1 LADNNNTGL
10 LARLFR
16 SSPENPST
24 SLSNPAA
31 WLTGLFGTSKTGVQV
46 SEDNALTFSAVYAAV
61 RIISETIASIPLN
74 VYVYDGETRV
84 IAREHPIQK
93 LLAHTPNTV
102 SSSFTFRESMAAN
115 LVLHGNAYA
124 KIEFNAAG
132 RPISLTPL
140 NPMLVEVKIVD
151 GEKVYVFNE
160 KTTYLDYEIIHVVG
174 LSFNGLTGK
183 SPLTVAREAVAIGLA
198 AQEYGARFYSNGA
211 NTGGIITA
219 PGRLSID
226 AINRLKQSWNR
237 ANGGLSNSHGTAIL
251 EEGMKYE
258 KIGLDPEA
266 AQFLQSRKF
275 QVNEIARIF
284 RIPPSYLADL
294 ENSSTRANVEQQ
306 AITFVRDCVTPYV
319 RRFEVEFN
327 RKLFR
332 EDEPNYYAYF
342 TMEGLMRGDLQ
353 GRYQAYATARQWGWL
368 SVNDIRDLENL
379 NPVEGGDVYLQPLNM
394 AQAGEDNTNV
404 DAD

>member
-1 LADNNNTGL
+1 MAENNNSGL
-10 LARLFR
+10 FARIFR

-74 VYVYDGETRV
+74 VYQADGETRV
-84 IAREHPIQK
+84 KAVGHPVQD
-93 LLAHTPNTV
+93 LLAKAPNSV
-102 SSSFTFRESMAAN
+102 SSTFTFREAMASN

-124 KIEFNAAG
+124 KIEMNAAG
-132 RPISLTPL
+132 RPTALIPL
-140 NPMLVEVKIVD
+140 NPMKVEVKVVD
-151 GEKVYVFNE
+151 GEKVYVFD
-160 KTTYLDYEIIHVVG
+160 KKHTYLDYEMLHFVG

-183 SPLTVAREAVAIGLA
+183 SPLSMAREAVAIGLA

-211 NTGGIITA
+211 NAGGVITA
-219 PGRLSID
+219 PGRL
-226 AINRLKQSWNR
+226 NTEVVKRLRESWNR
-237 ANGGLSNSHGTAIL
+237 AQSGNSNSHSTAIL

-294 ENSSTRANVEQQ
+294 ENSSTRANTEQQ
-306 AITFVRDCVTPYV
+306 AIQFVRDCITPYV
-319 RRFEVEFN
+319 RRMEVELN

-332 EDEPNYYAYF
+332 EDEPNLYAYF
-342 TMEGLMRGDLQ
+342 TMEGLMRGDQ
-353 GRYQAYATARQWGWL
+353 KARYEAYAVARNWGWL

-379 NPVEGGDVYLQPLNM
+379 NPVEGGDIYLQPLNM
-394 AQAGEDNTNV
+394 VQSGQDDTNV

>member
-1 LADNNNTGL
+1 MAENNNSGL
-10 LARLFR
+10 FARLFR

-74 VYVYDGETRV
+74 VYQADGETRV
-84 IAREHPIQK
+84 KALGHPVQD
-93 LLAHTPNTV
+93 LLAKAPNSV
-102 SSSFTFRESMAAN
+102 SSTFTFREAMASN

-124 KIEFNAAG
+124 KIEMNAAG
-132 RPISLTPL
+132 RPTALIPL
-140 NPMLVEVKIVD
+140 NPMKVEVKVVD
-151 GEKVYVFNE
+151 GEKVYVFD
-160 KTTYLDYEIIHVVG
+160 KKHTYLDYEMLHFVG

-183 SPLTVAREAVAIGLA
+183 SPLSMAREAVAIGLA

-211 NTGGIITA
+211 NAGGVITA
-219 PGRLSID
+219 PGRL
-226 AINRLKQSWNR
+226 NTEVVKRLRESWNR
-237 ANGGLSNSHGTAIL
+237 AQSGNSNSHSTAIL

-306 AITFVRDCVTPYV
+306 AIQFVRDCITPYV
-319 RRFEVEFN
+319 RRMEVELN

-332 EDEPNYYAYF
+332 EDEPNLYAYF
-342 TMEGLMRGDLQ
+342 LMEGLMRGDQ
-353 GRYQAYATARQWGWL
+353 KARYEAYAVARNWGWL

-379 NPVEGGDVYLQPLNM
+379 NPVEGGDIYLQPLNM
-394 AQAGEDNTNV
+394 QRAGQDDTNV

>member
-1 LADNNNTGL
+1 LAENNNSGL
-10 LARLFR
+10 FARIFR

-74 VYVYDGETRV
+74 VYQADGETRV
-84 IAREHPIQK
+84 KAVGHPVQD
-93 LLAHTPNTV
+93 LLAKAPNSV
-102 SSSFTFRESMAAN
+102 SSTFTFREAMASN

-124 KIEFNAAG
+124 KIEMNAAG
-132 RPISLTPL
+132 RPTALIPL
-140 NPMLVEVKIVD
+140 NPMKVEVKVVD
-151 GEKVYVFNE
+151 GEKVYVFD
-160 KTTYLDYEIIHVVG
+160 KKHTYLDYEILHFVG

-183 SPLTVAREAVAIGLA
+183 SPLSMAREAVAIGLA

-211 NTGGIITA
+211 NAGGVITA
-219 PGRLSID
+219 PGRL
-226 AINRLKQSWNR
+226 NTEVVKRLRESWNR
-237 ANGGLSNSHGTAIL
+237 AQSGNSNSHSTAIL

-306 AITFVRDCVTPYV
+306 AIQFVRDCITPYV
-319 RRFEVEFN
+319 RRMEVELN

-332 EDEPNYYAYF
+332 EDEPNLYAYF
-342 TMEGLMRGDLQ
+342 TMEGLMRGDQ
-353 GRYQAYATARQWGWL
+353 KARYEAYATARQWGWL

-379 NPVEGGDVYLQPLNM
+379 NPVEGGDIYLQPLNM
-394 AQAGEDNTNV
+394 VQSGQDDTNV

>member
-1 LADNNNTGL
+1 MAENNNSGL
-10 LARLFR
+10 FARLFR

-74 VYVYDGETRV
+74 VYQADGETRV
-84 IAREHPIQK
+84 KAVGHPVQD
-93 LLAHTPNTV
+93 LLAKAPNSV
-102 SSSFTFRESMAAN
+102 SSTFTFREAMASN

-124 KIEFNAAG
+124 KIEMNAAG
-132 RPISLTPL
+132 RPTALIPL
-140 NPMLVEVKIVD
+140 NPMKVEVKVVD
-151 GEKVYVFNE
+151 GEKVYVFDE
-160 KTTYLDYEIIHVVG
+160 KHTYLDYEILHFVG

-183 SPLTVAREAVAIGLA
+183 SPLSMAREAVAIGLA

-211 NTGGIITA
+211 NAGGVITA
-219 PGRLSID
+219 PGRL
-226 AINRLKQSWNR
+226 NTEVVKRLRESWNR
-237 ANGGLSNSHGTAIL
+237 AQSGLGASHSTAIL

-294 ENSSTRANVEQQ
+294 ENSSTRANTEQQ
-306 AITFVRDCVTPYV
+306 AIQFVRDCITPYV
-319 RRFEVEFN
+319 RRMEVELN

-332 EDEPNYYAYF
+332 EDEPNLYAYF
-342 TMEGLMRGDLQ
+342 TMEGLMRGDQ
-353 GRYQAYATARQWGWL
+353 KARYEAYAVARNWGWL

-379 NPVEGGDVYLQPLNM
+379 NPVEGGDIYLQPLNM
-394 AQAGEDNTNV
+394 QRAGEDDTNV

>member
-1 LADNNNTGL
+1 MAENNNSGL
-10 LARLFR
+10 FARIFR

-74 VYVYDGETRV
+74 VYQADGETRV
-84 IAREHPIQK
+84 KAVGHPVQD
-93 LLAHTPNTV
+93 LLAKAPNSV
-102 SSSFTFRESMAAN
+102 SSTFTFREAMASN

-124 KIEFNAAG
+124 KIEMNAAG
-132 RPISLTPL
+132 RPTALIPL
-140 NPMLVEVKIVD
+140 NPMKVEVKVVD
-151 GEKVYVFNE
+151 GEKVYVFD
-160 KTTYLDYEIIHVVG
+160 KKHTYLDYEILHFVG

-183 SPLTVAREAVAIGLA
+183 SPLSMAREAVAIGLA

-211 NTGGIITA
+211 NAGGVITA
-219 PGRLSID
+219 PGRL
-226 AINRLKQSWNR
+226 NTEVVKRLRESWNR
-237 ANGGLSNSHGTAIL
+237 AQSGNSNSHSTAIL

-306 AITFVRDCVTPYV
+306 AIQFVRDCITPYV
-319 RRFEVEFN
+319 RRMEVELN

-332 EDEPNYYAYF
+332 EDEPNLYAYF

-353 GRYQAYATARQWGWL
+353 GRYDAYATARQWGWL

-379 NPVEGGDVYLQPLNM
+379 NPVEGGDIYLQPLNM
-394 AQAGEDNTNV
+394 VQSGQDDTNV

>member
-1 LADNNNTGL
+1 MAENTKSGFL
-10 LARLFR
+10 GRLFR

-74 VYVYDGETRV
+74 VYQYDGETRV
-84 IAREHPIQK
+84 KAEGHPVQN
-93 LLAHTPNTV
+93 LLAKAPNAV
-102 SSSFTFRESMAAN
+102 SSTFTFREAMAAN

-124 KIEFNAAG
+124 RIEFNNAG
-132 RPISLTPL
+132 RPVSLTPL

-151 GEKVYVFNE
+151 GEKVYKFNQKE
-160 KTTYLDYEIIHVVG
+160 TFLDYEILHFVG

-211 NTGGIITA
+211 NTGGVITA
-219 PGRLSID
+219 PGRLSIE
-226 AINRLKQSWNR
+226 AIKRLKESWNR

-251 EEGMKYE
+251 EEGMKYD

-284 RIPPSYLADL
+284 RLPPSYLADL

-306 AITFVRDCVTPYV
+306 AIQFVRDCITPYV
-319 RRFEVEFN
+319 RRMEVELN

-332 EDEPNYYAYF
+332 EDEANLYAYF
-342 TMEGLMRGDLQ
+342 TVEGLMRGDLK
-353 GRYQAYATARQWGWL
+353 GRYDAYATARQWGWL

-379 NPVEGGDVYLQPLNM
+379 NPVDGGDVYLQPLNM
-394 AQAGEDNTNV
+394 VQSGEDDTNV

>member
-1 LADNNNTGL
+1 MAENKNPGL
-10 LARLFR
+10 LGRLFR

-74 VYVYDGETRV
+74 VYQYDGETRV
-84 IAREHPIQK
+84 KADGHPIQH
-93 LLAHTPNTV
+93 LLAKAPNAV
-102 SSSFTFRESMAAN
+102 SSSFTFREAMAAN

-124 KIEFNAAG
+124 KIELNAAG
-132 RPISLTPL
+132 RPTSLIPL
-140 NPMLVEVKIVD
+140 NPMLVEVKVLD
-151 GEKVYVFNE
+151 GEKVYVFNDKE
-160 KTTYLDYEIIHVVG
+160 TYLDYEVLHFVG

-183 SPLTVAREAVAIGLA
+183 SPIQVAREAVAIGLA

-219 PGRLSID
+219 PGRLSIE
-226 AINRLKQSWNR
+226 AIKRLKESWNR
-237 ANGGLSNSHGTAIL
+237 ANAGLNASHGTAIL

-306 AITFVRDCVTPYV
+306 AIQFVRDCVTPYV
-319 RRFEVEFN
+319 RRMEVEIN

-332 EDEPNYYAYF
+332 EDEANYYAYF
-342 TMEGLMRGDLQ
+342 TVEGLMRGDLK
-353 GRYQAYATARQWGWL
+353 GRYDAYATARQWGWL

-379 NPVEGGDVYLQPLNM
+379 NPVEGGDIYLQPLNM
-394 AQAGEDNTNV
+394 VQSGEDNTNV

>member
-1 LADNNNTGL
+1 MADNNTPGL
-10 LARLFR
+10 FTRLFR

-31 WLTGLFGTSKTGVQV
+31 WLTGLFGSSKTGVQV

-74 VYVYDGETRV
+74 VYVYDGETRT

-93 LLAHTPNTV
+93 LLTETPNGV
-102 SSSFTFRESMAAN
+102 SSSFTFREALAAN

-124 KIEFNAAG
+124 KIELNAAG
-132 RPISLTPL
+132 RPISLIPL
-140 NPMLVEVKIVD
+140 NPAKVEVKVMD
-151 GEKVYVFNE
+151 GEKVYIFDD
-160 KTTYLDYEIIHVVG
+160 KHTYLDYEILHIVG

-219 PGRLSID
+219 PGRLSLE
-226 AINRLKQSWNR
+226 AINRLKASWNR

-294 ENSSTRANVEQQ
+294 DNSSTRANVEQQ
-306 AITFVRDCVTPYV
+306 AIQFVRDCVTPYV

-332 EDEPNYYAYF
+332 ADESNYYAYF
-342 TMEGLMRGDLQ
+342 SMDGLMRGDLK
-353 GRYQAYATARQWGWL
+353 GRYEAYAVARNWGWL

-379 NPVEGGDVYLQPLNM
+379 NPIEGGDVYLQPLNM
-394 AQAGEDNTNV
+394 NQAGVDNTNV

>member
-1 LADNNNTGL
+1 LAENNNSGL
-10 LARLFR
+10 FARLFR

-74 VYVYDGETRV
+74 VYQADGETRV
-84 IAREHPIQK
+84 KAVGHPVQD
-93 LLAHTPNTV
+93 LLAKAPNSV
-102 SSSFTFRESMAAN
+102 SSTFTFREAMASN

-124 KIEFNAAG
+124 KIEMNAAG
-132 RPISLTPL
+132 RPTALIPL
-140 NPMLVEVKIVD
+140 NPMKVEVKVVD
-151 GEKVYVFNE
+151 GEKVYVFD
-160 KTTYLDYEIIHVVG
+160 KKHTYLDYEMLHFVG

-183 SPLTVAREAVAIGLA
+183 SPLSMAREAVAIGLA

-211 NTGGIITA
+211 NAGGVITA
-219 PGRLSID
+219 PGRL
-226 AINRLKQSWNR
+226 NTEVVKRLRESWNR
-237 ANGGLSNSHGTAIL
+237 AQSGNSNSHSTAIL

-306 AITFVRDCVTPYV
+306 AIQFVRDCITPYV
-319 RRFEVEFN
+319 RRMEVELN

-332 EDEPNYYAYF
+332 EDEPNLYAYF

-353 GRYQAYATARQWGWL
+353 GRYDAYATARQWGWL

-379 NPVEGGDVYLQPLNM
+379 NPVEGGDIYLQPLNM
-394 AQAGEDNTNV
+394 VQSGQDDTNV

>member
-1 LADNNNTGL
+1 MADNNNTGL

-237 ANGGLSNSHGTAIL
+237 ANAGLGASHGTAIL

>member
-1 LADNNNTGL
+1 LAENNNSGL
-10 LARLFR
+10 FARLFR

-74 VYVYDGETRV
+74 VYQADGETRV
-84 IAREHPIQK
+84 KAVGHPVQD
-93 LLAHTPNTV
+93 LLAKAPNSV
-102 SSSFTFRESMAAN
+102 SSTFTFREAMASN

-124 KIEFNAAG
+124 KIEMNAAG
-132 RPISLTPL
+132 RPTALIPL
-140 NPMLVEVKIVD
+140 NPMKVEVKVVD
-151 GEKVYVFNE
+151 GEKVYVFD
-160 KTTYLDYEIIHVVG
+160 KKHTYLDYEMLHFVG

-183 SPLTVAREAVAIGLA
+183 SPLSMAREAVAIGLA

-211 NTGGIITA
+211 NAGGVITA
-219 PGRLSID
+219 PGRL
-226 AINRLKQSWNR
+226 NTEVVKRLRESWNR
-237 ANGGLSNSHGTAIL
+237 AQSGLGSSHSTAIL

-294 ENSSTRANVEQQ
+294 ENSSTRANTEQQ
-306 AITFVRDCVTPYV
+306 AIQFVRDCITPYV
-319 RRFEVEFN
+319 RRMEVELN

-332 EDEPNYYAYF
+332 EDEPNLYAYF
-342 TMEGLMRGDLQ
+342 TMEGLMRGDQ
-353 GRYQAYATARQWGWL
+353 KARYEAYATARQWGWL

-379 NPVEGGDVYLQPLNM
+379 NPVEGGDIYLQPLNM
-394 AQAGEDNTNV
+394 VQSGQDDTNV

>member
-1 LADNNNTGL
+1 MAENNNSGL
-10 LARLFR
+10 FARIFR

-61 RIISETIASIPLN
+61 RIISETIASIPLK
-74 VYVYDGETRV
+74 VYQADGETRV
-84 IAREHPIQK
+84 KAVGHPVQD
-93 LLAHTPNTV
+93 LLAKAPNSV
-102 SSSFTFRESMAAN
+102 SSTFTFREAMASN

-124 KIEFNAAG
+124 KIEMNAAG
-132 RPISLTPL
+132 RPTALIPL
-140 NPMLVEVKIVD
+140 NPMKVEVKVVD
-151 GEKVYVFNE
+151 GEKVYVFD
-160 KTTYLDYEIIHVVG
+160 KKHTYLDYEMLHFVG

-183 SPLTVAREAVAIGLA
+183 SPLSMAREAVAIGLA

-211 NTGGIITA
+211 NAGGVITA
-219 PGRLSID
+219 PGRL
-226 AINRLKQSWNR
+226 NTEVVKRLRESWNR
-237 ANGGLSNSHGTAIL
+237 AQSGNSNSHSTAIL

-294 ENSSTRANVEQQ
+294 ENSSTRANTEQQ
-306 AITFVRDCVTPYV
+306 AIQFVRDCITPYV
-319 RRFEVEFN
+319 RRMEVELN

-332 EDEPNYYAYF
+332 EDEPNLYAYF

-353 GRYQAYATARQWGWL
+353 GRYDAYATARQWGWL

-379 NPVEGGDVYLQPLNM
+379 NPVEGGDIYLQPLNM
-394 AQAGEDNTNV
+394 VQSGQDDTNV

>member
-1 LADNNNTGL
+1 LAENNNSGL
-10 LARLFR
+10 FARLFR

-74 VYVYDGETRV
+74 VYQADGETRV
-84 IAREHPIQK
+84 KAVGHPVQD
-93 LLAHTPNTV
+93 LLAKAPNSV
-102 SSSFTFRESMAAN
+102 SSTFTFREAMASN

-124 KIEFNAAG
+124 KIEMNAAG
-132 RPISLTPL
+132 RPTALIPL
-140 NPMLVEVKIVD
+140 NPMKVEVKVVD
-151 GEKVYVFNE
+151 GEKVYVFDE
-160 KTTYLDYEIIHVVG
+160 KHTYLDYEILHFVG

-183 SPLTVAREAVAIGLA
+183 SPLSMAREAVAIGLA

-211 NTGGIITA
+211 NAGGVITA
-219 PGRLSID
+219 PGRL
-226 AINRLKQSWNR
+226 NTEVVKRLRESWNR
-237 ANGGLSNSHGTAIL
+237 AQSGLGSSHSTAIL

-294 ENSSTRANVEQQ
+294 ENSSTRANTEQQ
-306 AITFVRDCVTPYV
+306 AIQFVRDCITPYV
-319 RRFEVEFN
+319 RRMEVELN

-332 EDEPNYYAYF
+332 EDEPNLYAYF
-342 TMEGLMRGDLQ
+342 TMEGLMRGDQ
-353 GRYQAYATARQWGWL
+353 KARYEAYAVARNWGWL

-379 NPVEGGDVYLQPLNM
+379 NPVEGGDIYLQPLNM
-394 AQAGEDNTNV
+394 QRAGEDDTNV

>member
-1 LADNNNTGL
+1 MADNNNTGL

-219 PGRLSID
+219 PGRLSLE

-237 ANGGLSNSHGTAIL
+237 ANAGLGASHGTAIL

-258 KIGLDPEA
+258 KVGLDPEA

-306 AITFVRDCVTPYV
+306 AIQFVRDCVTPYV

>member
-1 LADNNNTGL
+1 MAENNNSGL
-10 LARLFR
+10 FARIFR

-74 VYVYDGETRV
+74 VYQADGETRV
-84 IAREHPIQK
+84 KAVGHPVQD
-93 LLAHTPNTV
+93 LLAKAPNSV
-102 SSSFTFRESMAAN
+102 SSTFTFREAMASN

-124 KIEFNAAG
+124 KIEMNAAG
-132 RPISLTPL
+132 RPTALIPL
-140 NPMLVEVKIVD
+140 NPMKVEVKVVD
-151 GEKVYVFNE
+151 GEKVHVFD
-160 KTTYLDYEIIHVVG
+160 KKHTYLDYEILHFVG
-174 LSFNGLTGK
+174 LSFNGLTGT
-183 SPLTVAREAVAIGLA
+183 SPLAMAREAVAIGLA

-211 NTGGIITA
+211 NAGGVITA
-219 PGRLSID
+219 PGRL
-226 AINRLKQSWNR
+226 NTEVVKRLRESWNR
-237 ANGGLSNSHGTAIL
+237 AQSGNSNSHSTAIL

-306 AITFVRDCVTPYV
+306 AIQFVRDCITPYV
-319 RRFEVEFN
+319 RRMEVELN

-332 EDEPNYYAYF
+332 EDEPNLYAYF

-353 GRYQAYATARQWGWL
+353 GRYDAYATARQWGWL

-379 NPVEGGDVYLQPLNM
+379 NPVEGGDIYLQPLNM
-394 AQAGEDNTNV
+394 VQSGQDDTNV

>member
-1 LADNNNTGL
+1 MAENNNSGL
-10 LARLFR
+10 FARLFR

-74 VYVYDGETRV
+74 VYQADGETRV
-84 IAREHPIQK
+84 KAVGHPVQD
-93 LLAHTPNTV
+93 LLAKAPNSV
-102 SSSFTFRESMAAN
+102 SSTFTFREAMASN

-124 KIEFNAAG
+124 KIEMNAAG
-132 RPISLTPL
+132 RPTALIPL
-140 NPMLVEVKIVD
+140 NPMKVEVKVVD
-151 GEKVYVFNE
+151 GEKVYVFDE
-160 KTTYLDYEIIHVVG
+160 KHTYLDYEILHFVG

-183 SPLTVAREAVAIGLA
+183 SPLSMAREAVAIGLA

-211 NTGGIITA
+211 NAGGVITA
-219 PGRLSID
+219 PGRL
-226 AINRLKQSWNR
+226 NTEVVKRLRESWNR
-237 ANGGLSNSHGTAIL
+237 AQSGLGSSHSTAIL

-294 ENSSTRANVEQQ
+294 ENSSTRANTEQQ
-306 AITFVRDCVTPYV
+306 AIQFVRDCITPYV
-319 RRFEVEFN
+319 RRMEVELN

-332 EDEPNYYAYF
+332 EDEPNLYAYF
-342 TMEGLMRGDLQ
+342 TMEGLMRGDQ
-353 GRYQAYATARQWGWL
+353 KARYEAYATARQWGWL

-379 NPVEGGDVYLQPLNM
+379 NPVEGGDIYLQPLNM
-394 AQAGEDNTNV
+394 VQSGQDDTNV

>member
-1 LADNNNTGL
+1 LADKNNRGFFS
-10 LARLFR
+10 RLFR
-16 SSPENPST
+16 NSPENPST
-24 SLSNPAA
+24 SLSNPSA
-31 WLTGLFGTSKTGVQV
+31 WLTGLFNTSATGVQV
-46 SEDNALTFSAVYAAV
+46 SEDNALTFSAVYAAT

-74 VYVYDGETRV
+74 VYKYDGETRV
-84 IAREHPIQK
+84 IARDHPIQI
-93 LLAHTPNTV
+93 LLAEAPNPV
-102 SSSFTFRESMAAN
+102 SSTFTFREAMAAN

-124 KIEFNAAG
+124 KIFFNAAG
-132 RPISLTPL
+132 RPVSLVPL
-140 NPMLVEVKIVD
+140 DPLKVQVKIVE
-151 GEKVYVFNE
+151 GEKVYIFNDKE
-160 KTTYLDYEIIHVVG
+160 TLLDYEMLHVVG

-183 SPLTVAREAVAIGLA
+183 SPLSVAREAIAIGLS

-211 NTGGIITA
+211 NTGGVITA
-219 PGRLSID
+219 PGRLSLE

-237 ANGGLSNSHGTAIL
+237 SNGGNANSHGTAIL
-251 EEGMKYE
+251 EEGMKYD

-306 AITFVRDCVTPYV
+306 AIQFVRDCITPYV
-319 RRFEVEFN
+319 RRFEVELN

-332 EDEPNYYAYF
+332 EDERGYYAYF
-342 TMEGLMRGDLQ
+342 SVDGLMRGDLK
-353 GRYQAYATARQWGWL
+353 GRYESYAIARNWGWL

-379 NPVEGGDVYLQPLNM
+379 NPIKGGDVYLTPLNM
-394 AQAGEDNTNV
+394 QTAGEDSTNV

>member
-1 LADNNNTGL
+1 MAENNNSGL
-10 LARLFR
+10 FARLFR

-74 VYVYDGETRV
+74 VYQADGETRV
-84 IAREHPIQK
+84 KAVGHPVQD
-93 LLAHTPNTV
+93 LLAKAPNSV
-102 SSSFTFRESMAAN
+102 SSTFTFREAMASN

-124 KIEFNAAG
+124 KIEMNAAG
-132 RPISLTPL
+132 RPTALIPL
-140 NPMLVEVKIVD
+140 NPMKVEVKVVD
-151 GEKVYVFNE
+151 GEKVYVFD
-160 KTTYLDYEIIHVVG
+160 KKHTYLDYEMLHFVG

-183 SPLTVAREAVAIGLA
+183 SPLSMAREAVAIGLA

-211 NTGGIITA
+211 NAGGVITA
-219 PGRLSID
+219 PGRL
-226 AINRLKQSWNR
+226 NTEVVKRLRESWNR
-237 ANGGLSNSHGTAIL
+237 AQSGNSNSHSTAIL

-294 ENSSTRANVEQQ
+294 DNSSTKANVEQQ
-306 AITFVRDCVTPYV
+306 AIQFVRDCITPYV
-319 RRFEVEFN
+319 RRMEVELN

-332 EDEPNYYAYF
+332 EDEPNLYAYF
-342 TMEGLMRGDLQ
+342 TMEGLMRGDQ
-353 GRYQAYATARQWGWL
+353 KARYEAYAVARNWGWL

-379 NPVEGGDVYLQPLNM
+379 NPVEGGDIYLQPLNM
-394 AQAGEDNTNV
+394 QRAGEDDTNV

>member
-1 LADNNNTGL
+1 MADKNNNGFFS
-10 LARLFR
+10 RLFR
-16 SSPENPST
+16 NSPENPST

-31 WLTGLFGTSKTGVQV
+31 WLTGLFNSSATGVQV
-46 SEDNALTFSAVYAAV
+46 SEDNALTFSAVYAAT

-74 VYVYDGETRV
+74 VYKYDGETRT
-84 IAREHPIQK
+84 IAKDHPIQI
-93 LLAHTPNTV
+93 LLAEAPNPV
-102 SSSFTFRESMAAN
+102 SSTFTFREAMAAN
-115 LVLHGNAYA
+115 LVLHGNCYA
-124 KIEFNAAG
+124 KIFFNAAG
-132 RPISLTPL
+132 RPISLIPL
-140 NPMLVEVKIVD
+140 DPLKVQVKIVD
-151 GEKVYVFNE
+151 GEKVYIFNDKE
-160 KTTYLDYEIIHVVG
+160 TLLDYEVLHVVG

-183 SPLTVAREAVAIGLA
+183 SPLNVAREAIAIGLS

-211 NTGGIITA
+211 NTGGVITA
-219 PGRLSID
+219 PGRLSLE

-237 ANGGLSNSHGTAIL
+237 SNGGNANSHGTAIL
-251 EEGMKYE
+251 EEGMKYD

-294 ENSSTRANVEQQ
+294 ENSSTRANTEQQ
-306 AITFVRDCVTPYV
+306 AIQFVRDCITPYV
-319 RRFEVEFN
+319 RRFEVELN

-332 EDEPNYYAYF
+332 EDEREYYAYF
-342 TMEGLMRGDLQ
+342 SVDGLMRGDLK
-353 GRYQAYATARQWGWL
+353 GRYEAYATARQWGWL

-379 NPVEGGDVYLQPLNM
+379 NPVDGGNIYLQPLNM
-394 AQAGEDNTNV
+394 VESGRDNVNV

>member
-1 LADNNNTGL
+1 MAENNNSGL
-10 LARLFR
+10 FARLFR

-74 VYVYDGETRV
+74 VYQADGETRV
-84 IAREHPIQK
+84 KAVGHPIQD
-93 LLAHTPNTV
+93 LLAKAPNSV
-102 SSSFTFRESMAAN
+102 SSTFTFREAMAAN

-124 KIEFNAAG
+124 KIEMNAAG
-132 RPISLTPL
+132 RPTALIPL
-140 NPMLVEVKIVD
+140 NPMKVEVKVVD
-151 GEKVYVFNE
+151 GEKVYIFAD
-160 KTTYLDYEIIHVVG
+160 KHTYLDYEIIHFVG
-174 LSFNGLTGK
+174 LSLNGLTGK
-183 SPLTVAREAVAIGLA
+183 SPLAMAREAVAIGLA

-211 NTGGIITA
+211 NAGGVITA
-219 PGRLSID
+219 PGRL
-226 AINRLKQSWNR
+226 NTEVVKRLRESWNR
-237 ANGGLSNSHGTAIL
+237 AQSGLGSSHSTAIL

-294 ENSSTRANVEQQ
+294 DNSSTKANVEQQ
-306 AITFVRDCVTPYV
+306 AIQFVNDCITPYV
-319 RRFEVEFN
+319 RRMEVELN

-332 EDEPNYYAYF
+332 EDEPNLYAYF
-342 TMEGLMRGDLQ
+342 DMTGLMRGDQ
-353 GRYQAYATARQWGWL
+353 KARYEAYATARQWGWL

-379 NPVEGGDVYLQPLNM
+379 NPVEGGDIYLQPLNM
-394 AQAGEDNTNV
+394 VKSGEDDTNV

>member
-1 LADNNNTGL
+1 LAENNNSGL
-10 LARLFR
+10 FARLFR

-74 VYVYDGETRV
+74 VYQADGETRV
-84 IAREHPIQK
+84 KAVGHPVQD
-93 LLAHTPNTV
+93 LLAKAPNSV
-102 SSSFTFRESMAAN
+102 SSTFTFREAMASN

-124 KIEFNAAG
+124 KIEMNAAG
-132 RPISLTPL
+132 RPTALIPL
-140 NPMLVEVKIVD
+140 NPMKVEVKVVD
-151 GEKVYVFNE
+151 GEKVYVFD
-160 KTTYLDYEIIHVVG
+160 KKHTYLDYEMLHFVG

-183 SPLTVAREAVAIGLA
+183 SPLSMAREAVAIGLA

-211 NTGGIITA
+211 NAGGVITA
-219 PGRLSID
+219 PGRL
-226 AINRLKQSWNR
+226 NTEVVKRLRESWNR
-237 ANGGLSNSHGTAIL
+237 AQSGLGSSHSTAIL

-306 AITFVRDCVTPYV
+306 AIQFVRDCITPYV
-319 RRFEVEFN
+319 RRMEVELN

-332 EDEPNYYAYF
+332 EDEPNLYAYF

-353 GRYQAYATARQWGWL
+353 GRYDAYATARQWGWL

-379 NPVEGGDVYLQPLNM
+379 NPVEGGDIYLQPLNM
-394 AQAGEDNTNV
+394 VQSGQDDTNV

>member
-1 LADNNNTGL
+1 LADKNNSGFFS
-10 LARLFR
+10 RLFR
-16 SSPENPST
+16 NSPENPST

-31 WLTGLFGTSKTGVQV
+31 WLTGLFNSSATGVQV
-46 SEDNALTFSAVYAAV
+46 SEDNALTFSAVYAAT

-74 VYVYDGETRV
+74 VYKYDGETRT
-84 IAREHPIQK
+84 IAKDHPIQI
-93 LLAHTPNTV
+93 LLAEAPNPV
-102 SSSFTFRESMAAN
+102 SSTFTFREAMAAN
-115 LVLHGNAYA
+115 LVLHGNCYA
-124 KIEFNAAG
+124 KIFFNAAG
-132 RPISLTPL
+132 RPISLIPL
-140 NPMLVEVKIVD
+140 DPLKVQVKIVD
-151 GEKVYVFNE
+151 GEKVYVFNDKE
-160 KTTYLDYEIIHVVG
+160 TLLDYEVLHVVG

-183 SPLTVAREAVAIGLA
+183 SPLNVAREAIAIGLS

-211 NTGGIITA
+211 NTGGVITA
-219 PGRLSID
+219 PGRLSLE

-237 ANGGLSNSHGTAIL
+237 SNGGNSNSHGTAIL
-251 EEGMKYE
+251 EEGMKYD

-294 ENSSTRANVEQQ
+294 DNSSTRANVEQQ
-306 AITFVRDCVTPYV
+306 AIQFVRDCITPYV
-319 RRFEVEFN
+319 RRFEVELN

-332 EDEPNYYAYF
+332 EDERDYYAYF
-342 TMEGLMRGDLQ
+342 SVDGLMRGDLK
-353 GRYQAYATARQWGWL
+353 GRYEAYATARQWGWL

-379 NPVEGGDVYLQPLNM
+379 NPVDGGNIYLQPLNM
-394 AQAGEDNTNV
+394 VESGRDNVNV

>member
-306 AITFVRDCVTPYV
+306 AIQFVRDCVTPYV

>member
-1 LADNNNTGL
+1 MAENNNSGL
-10 LARLFR
+10 FARIFR

-74 VYVYDGETRV
+74 VYQADGETRV
-84 IAREHPIQK
+84 KAVGHPIQD
-93 LLAHTPNTV
+93 LLSKAPNSV
-102 SSSFTFRESMAAN
+102 SSTFTFREAMAAN

-124 KIEFNAAG
+124 KIEMNAAG
-132 RPISLTPL
+132 RPTALIPL
-140 NPMLVEVKIVD
+140 NPMKVEVKVVD
-151 GEKVYVFNE
+151 GDKVYVFAD
-160 KTTYLDYEIIHVVG
+160 KHTYLDYEIIHFVG

-183 SPLTVAREAVAIGLA
+183 SPLAMAREAVAIGLA

-211 NTGGIITA
+211 NAGGVITA
-219 PGRLSID
+219 PGRLNTEVIK
-226 AINRLKQSWNR
+226 RLKESWNR
-237 ANGGLSNSHGTAIL
+237 ANSGNSNAHGTAIL

-294 ENSSTRANVEQQ
+294 DNSSTKANVEQQ
-306 AITFVRDCVTPYV
+306 AIQFVRDCITPYV
-319 RRFEVEFN
+319 RRMEVELN

-332 EDEPNYYAYF
+332 EDEPNLYAYF
-342 TMEGLMRGDLQ
+342 DMTGLMRGDQ
-353 GRYQAYATARQWGWL
+353 KARYEAYATARQWGWL

-379 NPVEGGDVYLQPLNM
+379 NPVEGGDIYLQPLNM
-394 AQAGEDNTNV
+394 VKSGEDDTNV

>member
-1 LADNNNTGL
+1 MAENNNSGL
-10 LARLFR
+10 FARIFR

-74 VYVYDGETRV
+74 VYQADGETRV
-84 IAREHPIQK
+84 KAVGHPVQD
-93 LLAHTPNTV
+93 LLAKAPNSV
-102 SSSFTFRESMAAN
+102 SSTFTFREAMASN

-124 KIEFNAAG
+124 KIEMNAAG
-132 RPISLTPL
+132 RPTALIPL
-140 NPMLVEVKIVD
+140 NPMKVEVKVVD
-151 GEKVYVFNE
+151 GEKVYVFD
-160 KTTYLDYEIIHVVG
+160 KKHTYLDYEMLHFVG

-183 SPLTVAREAVAIGLA
+183 SPLSMAREAVAIGLA

-211 NTGGIITA
+211 NAGGVITA
-219 PGRLSID
+219 PGRL
-226 AINRLKQSWNR
+226 NTEVVKRLRESWNR
-237 ANGGLSNSHGTAIL
+237 AQSGNSNSHSTAIL

-294 ENSSTRANVEQQ
+294 ENSSTRANTEQQ
-306 AITFVRDCVTPYV
+306 AIQFVRDCITPYV
-319 RRFEVEFN
+319 RRMEVELN

-332 EDEPNYYAYF
+332 EDEPNLYAYF
-342 TMEGLMRGDLQ
+342 TMEGLMRGDQ
-353 GRYQAYATARQWGWL
+353 KARYEAYATARKWGWL

-379 NPVEGGDVYLQPLNM
+379 NPVEGGDIYLQPLNM
-394 AQAGEDNTNV
+394 QRAGEDDTNV

>member
-1 LADNNNTGL
+1 MAENNNSGL
-10 LARLFR
+10 FARLFR

-74 VYVYDGETRV
+74 VYQADGETRV
-84 IAREHPIQK
+84 KAVGHPVQD
-93 LLAHTPNTV
+93 LLAKAPNSV
-102 SSSFTFRESMAAN
+102 SSTFTFREAMASN

-124 KIEFNAAG
+124 KIEMNAAG
-132 RPISLTPL
+132 RPTALIPL
-140 NPMLVEVKIVD
+140 NPMKVEVKVVD
-151 GEKVYVFNE
+151 GEKVYVFD
-160 KTTYLDYEIIHVVG
+160 KKHTYLDYEMLHFVG

-183 SPLTVAREAVAIGLA
+183 SPLSMAREAVAIGLA

-211 NTGGIITA
+211 NAGGVITA
-219 PGRLSID
+219 PGRL
-226 AINRLKQSWNR
+226 NTEVVKRLRESWNR
-237 ANGGLSNSHGTAIL
+237 AQSGLGSSHSTAIL

-294 ENSSTRANVEQQ
+294 ENSSTRANTEQQ
-306 AITFVRDCVTPYV
+306 AIQFVRDCITPYV
-319 RRFEVEFN
+319 RRMEVELN

-332 EDEPNYYAYF
+332 EDEPNLYAYF
-342 TMEGLMRGDLQ
+342 TMEGLMRGDQ
-353 GRYQAYATARQWGWL
+353 KARYEAYATARQWGWL

-379 NPVEGGDVYLQPLNM
+379 NPVEGGDIYLQPLNM
-394 AQAGEDNTNV
+394 VQSGQDDTNV

>member
-1 LADNNNTGL
+1 LAENNNSGL
-10 LARLFR
+10 FARIFR

-74 VYVYDGETRV
+74 VYQADGETRV
-84 IAREHPIQK
+84 KAVGHPVQD
-93 LLAHTPNTV
+93 LLAKAPNSV
-102 SSSFTFRESMAAN
+102 SSTFTFREAMASN

-124 KIEFNAAG
+124 KIEMNAAG
-132 RPISLTPL
+132 RPTALIPL
-140 NPMLVEVKIVD
+140 NPMKVEVKVVD
-151 GEKVYVFNE
+151 GEKVYVFD
-160 KTTYLDYEIIHVVG
+160 KKHTYLDYEMLHFVG

-183 SPLTVAREAVAIGLA
+183 SPLSMAREAVAIGLA

-211 NTGGIITA
+211 NAGGVITA
-219 PGRLSID
+219 PGRL
-226 AINRLKQSWNR
+226 NTEVVKRLRESWNR
-237 ANGGLSNSHGTAIL
+237 AQSGNSNSHSTAIL

-306 AITFVRDCVTPYV
+306 AIQFVRDCITPYV
-319 RRFEVEFN
+319 RRMEVELN

-332 EDEPNYYAYF
+332 EDEPNLYAYF

-353 GRYQAYATARQWGWL
+353 GRYDAYATARQWGWL

-379 NPVEGGDVYLQPLNM
+379 NPVEGGDIYLQPLNM
-394 AQAGEDNTNV
+394 VQSGQDDTNV

>member
-74 VYVYDGETRV
+74 VYVHDGETRV

-160 KTTYLDYEIIHVVG
+160 KKTYLDYEVVHVVG

-306 AITFVRDCVTPYV
+306 AIQFVRDCVTPYV

-379 NPVEGGDVYLQPLNM
+379 NPVEGGNVYLQPLNM

>member
-1 LADNNNTGL
+1 MAENNNSGL
-10 LARLFR
+10 FARLFR

-74 VYVYDGETRV
+74 VYQADGETRV
-84 IAREHPIQK
+84 KAVGHPVQD
-93 LLAHTPNTV
+93 LLAKAPNSV
-102 SSSFTFRESMAAN
+102 SSTFTFREAMASN

-124 KIEFNAAG
+124 KIEMNAAG
-132 RPISLTPL
+132 RPTALIPL
-140 NPMLVEVKIVD
+140 NPMKVEVKVVD
-151 GEKVYVFNE
+151 GEKVYVFDE
-160 KTTYLDYEIIHVVG
+160 KQTYLDYEMLHFVG

-183 SPLTVAREAVAIGLA
+183 SPLSMAREAVAIGLA

-211 NTGGIITA
+211 NAGGVITA
-219 PGRLSID
+219 PGRL
-226 AINRLKQSWNR
+226 NTEVVKRLRESWNR
-237 ANGGLSNSHGTAIL
+237 AQSGNSNSHSTAIL

-306 AITFVRDCVTPYV
+306 AIQFVRDCITPYV
-319 RRFEVEFN
+319 RRMEVELN

-332 EDEPNYYAYF
+332 EDEPNLYAYF

-353 GRYQAYATARQWGWL
+353 GRYDAYATARQWGWL

-379 NPVEGGDVYLQPLNM
+379 NPVEGGDIYLQPLNM
-394 AQAGEDNTNV
+394 VQSGQDDTNV

>member
-1 LADNNNTGL
+1 MAENNNSGL
-10 LARLFR
+10 FARIFR

-74 VYVYDGETRV
+74 VYQADGETRV
-84 IAREHPIQK
+84 KAVGHPVQD
-93 LLAHTPNTV
+93 LLAKAPNSV
-102 SSSFTFRESMAAN
+102 SSTFTFREAMASN

-124 KIEFNAAG
+124 KIEMNAAG
-132 RPISLTPL
+132 RPTALIPL
-140 NPMLVEVKIVD
+140 NPMKVEVKVVD
-151 GEKVYVFNE
+151 GEKVYVFD
-160 KTTYLDYEIIHVVG
+160 KKHTYLDYEMLHFVG

-183 SPLTVAREAVAIGLA
+183 SPLSMAREAVAIGLA

-211 NTGGIITA
+211 NAGGVITA
-219 PGRLSID
+219 PGRL
-226 AINRLKQSWNR
+226 NTEVVKRLRESWNR
-237 ANGGLSNSHGTAIL
+237 AQSGNSNSHSTAIL

-306 AITFVRDCVTPYV
+306 AIQFVRDCITPYV
-319 RRFEVEFN
+319 RRMEVELN

-332 EDEPNYYAYF
+332 EDEPNLYAYF
-342 TMEGLMRGDLQ
+342 TMEGLMRGDQ
-353 GRYQAYATARQWGWL
+353 KARYEAYATARQWGWL

-379 NPVEGGDVYLQPLNM
+379 NPVEGGDIYLQPLNM
-394 AQAGEDNTNV
+394 VQSGQDDTNV

>member
-1 LADNNNTGL
+1 MAENNNSGL
-10 LARLFR
+10 FARLFR

-74 VYVYDGETRV
+74 VYQADGETRV
-84 IAREHPIQK
+84 KAVGHPVQD
-93 LLAHTPNTV
+93 LLAKAPNSV
-102 SSSFTFRESMAAN
+102 SSTFTFREAMASN

-124 KIEFNAAG
+124 KIEMNAAG
-132 RPISLTPL
+132 RPTALIPL
-140 NPMLVEVKIVD
+140 NPMKVEVKVVD
-151 GEKVYVFNE
+151 GEKVYVFD
-160 KTTYLDYEIIHVVG
+160 KKHTYLDYEMLHFVG

-183 SPLTVAREAVAIGLA
+183 SPLSMAREAVAIGLA

-211 NTGGIITA
+211 NAGGVITA
-219 PGRLSID
+219 PGRL
-226 AINRLKQSWNR
+226 NTEVVKRLRESWNR
-237 ANGGLSNSHGTAIL
+237 AQSGNSNSHSTAIL

-284 RIPPSYLADL
+284 RVPPSYLADL
-294 ENSSTRANVEQQ
+294 ENSSTRANTEQQ
-306 AITFVRDCVTPYV
+306 AIQFVRDCITPYV
-319 RRFEVEFN
+319 RRMEVELN

-332 EDEPNYYAYF
+332 EDEPNLYAYF
-342 TMEGLMRGDLQ
+342 TMEGLMRGDQ
-353 GRYQAYATARQWGWL
+353 KARYEAYATARQWGWL

-379 NPVEGGDVYLQPLNM
+379 NPVEGGDIYLQPLNM
-394 AQAGEDNTNV
+394 VQSGQDDTNV

>member
-1 LADNNNTGL
+1 MAENNNSGL
-10 LARLFR
+10 FARIFR

-74 VYVYDGETRV
+74 VYQADGETRV
-84 IAREHPIQK
+84 KAVGHPVQD
-93 LLAHTPNTV
+93 LLAKAPNSV
-102 SSSFTFRESMAAN
+102 SSTFTFREAMASN

-124 KIEFNAAG
+124 KIEMNAAG
-132 RPISLTPL
+132 RPTALIPL
-140 NPMLVEVKIVD
+140 NPMKVEVKVVD
-151 GEKVYVFNE
+151 GEKVYVFD
-160 KTTYLDYEIIHVVG
+160 KKHTYLDYEILHFVG

-183 SPLTVAREAVAIGLA
+183 SPLSMAREAVAIGLA

-211 NTGGIITA
+211 NAGGVITA
-219 PGRLSID
+219 PGRL
-226 AINRLKQSWNR
+226 NTEVVKRLRESWNR
-237 ANGGLSNSHGTAIL
+237 AQSGNSNSHSTAIL

-294 ENSSTRANVEQQ
+294 ENSSTRANTEQQ
-306 AITFVRDCVTPYV
+306 AIQFVRDCITPYV
-319 RRFEVEFN
+319 RRMEVELN

-332 EDEPNYYAYF
+332 EDEPNLYAYF
-342 TMEGLMRGDLQ
+342 TMEGLMRGDQ
-353 GRYQAYATARQWGWL
+353 KARYEAYAVARNWGWL

-379 NPVEGGDVYLQPLNM
+379 NPVEGGDIYLQPLNM
-394 AQAGEDNTNV
+394 QRAGQDDTNV

>member
-1 LADNNNTGL
+1 MAENNNSGL
-10 LARLFR
+10 FARIFR

-74 VYVYDGETRV
+74 VYQADGETRV
-84 IAREHPIQK
+84 KALGHPVQD
-93 LLAHTPNTV
+93 LLAKAPNSV
-102 SSSFTFRESMAAN
+102 SSTFTFREAMASN

-124 KIEFNAAG
+124 KIEMNAAG
-132 RPISLTPL
+132 RPTALIPL
-140 NPMLVEVKIVD
+140 NPMKVEVKVVD
-151 GEKVYVFNE
+151 GEKVYVFD
-160 KTTYLDYEIIHVVG
+160 KKHTYLDYEMLHFVG

-183 SPLTVAREAVAIGLA
+183 SPLSMAREAVAIGLA

-211 NTGGIITA
+211 NAGGVITA
-219 PGRLSID
+219 PGRL
-226 AINRLKQSWNR
+226 NTEVVKRLRESWNR
-237 ANGGLSNSHGTAIL
+237 AQSGNSNSHSTAIL

-306 AITFVRDCVTPYV
+306 AIQFVRDCITPYV
-319 RRFEVEFN
+319 RRMEVELN

-332 EDEPNYYAYF
+332 EDEPNLYAYF

-353 GRYQAYATARQWGWL
+353 GRYDAYATARQWGWL

-379 NPVEGGDVYLQPLNM
+379 NPVEGGDIYLQPLNM
-394 AQAGEDNTNV
+394 VQSGQDDTNV

>member
-1 LADNNNTGL
+1 MAEERRPGL
-10 LARLFR
+10 LGRLFR

-31 WLTGLFGTSKTGVQV
+31 WLASLFGSTKTGVSV
-46 SEDNALTFSAVYAAV
+46 NEDAALNFSAVYAAV
-61 RIISETIASIPLN
+61 RIISETLASIPLN
-74 VYVYDGETRV
+74 VYRFDGETRIKAV
-84 IAREHPIQK
+84 EHPVQY
-93 LLAHTPNTV
+93 LLTDTPNSV
-102 SSSFTFRESMAAN
+102 SSAFTFRETMASH
-115 LVLHGNAYA
+115 LVLYGNAYA
-124 KIEFNAAG
+124 KINFNNAG
-132 RPISLTPL
+132 RPVALI
-140 NPMLVEVKIVD
+140 PMHPSDVKVKLVD
-151 GEKVYVFNE
+151 GEKIFLFRDKE
-160 KTTYLDYEIIHVVG
+160 TYLDYEVLHVVG

-183 SPLTVAREAVAIGLA
+183 SPLQVAKEAISIGLA

-211 NTGGIITA
+211 NTGGVITA
-219 PGRLSID
+219 PGRLSLE

-237 ANGGLSNSHGTAIL
+237 ANSGLDNSHGTAIL

-258 KIGLDPEA
+258 KVGLDPEA

-306 AITFVRDCVTPYV
+306 AIQFVRDCVQPYV
-319 RRFEVEFN
+319 RRFEVELN

-332 EDEPNYYAYF
+332 DTETDLYCYYSL
-342 TMEGLMRGDLQ
+342 EGIMRGDLK
-353 GRYQAYATARQWGWL
+353 GRYDAYAVARQWGWL

-379 NPVEGGDVYLQPLNM
+379 NPIEGGDVYLTPLNM
-394 AQAGEDNTNV
+394 VQTSEDDTNV

>member
-1 LADNNNTGL
+1 LAENNNSGL
-10 LARLFR
+10 FARLFR

-74 VYVYDGETRV
+74 VYQADGETRV
-84 IAREHPIQK
+84 KAVGHPVQD
-93 LLAHTPNTV
+93 LLAKAPNSV
-102 SSSFTFRESMAAN
+102 SSTFTFREAMASN

-124 KIEFNAAG
+124 KIEMNAAG
-132 RPISLTPL
+132 RPTALIPL
-140 NPMLVEVKIVD
+140 NPMKVEVKVID
-151 GEKVYVFNE
+151 GEKVYVFDE
-160 KTTYLDYEIIHVVG
+160 KHTYLDYEMLHFVG
-174 LSFNGLTGK
+174 LSFNGLIGK
-183 SPLTVAREAVAIGLA
+183 SPLAMAREAVAIGLA

-211 NTGGIITA
+211 NAGGVITA
-219 PGRLSID
+219 PGRL
-226 AINRLKQSWNR
+226 NTEVVKRLRESWNR
-237 ANGGLSNSHGTAIL
+237 AQSGLGSSHSTAIL

-294 ENSSTRANVEQQ
+294 ENSSTRANTEQQ
-306 AITFVRDCVTPYV
+306 AIQFVRDCITPYV
-319 RRFEVEFN
+319 RRMEVELN

-332 EDEPNYYAYF
+332 EDEPNLYAYF
-342 TMEGLMRGDLQ
+342 TMEGLMRGDQ
-353 GRYQAYATARQWGWL
+353 KARYEAYAVARNWGWL

-379 NPVEGGDVYLQPLNM
+379 NPVEGGDIYLQPLNM
-394 AQAGEDNTNV
+394 QRAGEDDTNV

>member
-1 LADNNNTGL
+1 MAENNNSGL
-10 LARLFR
+10 FARLFR

-74 VYVYDGETRV
+74 VYQADGETRV
-84 IAREHPIQK
+84 KAVGHPVQD
-93 LLAHTPNTV
+93 LLAKAPNSV
-102 SSSFTFRESMAAN
+102 SSTFTFREAMASN

-124 KIEFNAAG
+124 KIEMNAAG
-132 RPISLTPL
+132 RPTALIPL
-140 NPMLVEVKIVD
+140 NPMKVEVKVVD
-151 GEKVYVFNE
+151 GEKVYVFD
-160 KTTYLDYEIIHVVG
+160 KKHTYLDYEMLHFVG

-183 SPLTVAREAVAIGLA
+183 SPLSMAREAVAIGLA

-211 NTGGIITA
+211 NAGGVITA
-219 PGRLSID
+219 PGRL
-226 AINRLKQSWNR
+226 NTEVVKRLRESWNR
-237 ANGGLSNSHGTAIL
+237 AQSGLGSSHSTAIL

-294 ENSSTRANVEQQ
+294 DNSSTRANTEQQ
-306 AITFVRDCVTPYV
+306 AIQFVRDCITPYV
-319 RRFEVEFN
+319 RRMEVELN

-332 EDEPNYYAYF
+332 EDEPNLYAYF
-342 TMEGLMRGDLQ
+342 TMEGLMRGDQ
-353 GRYQAYATARQWGWL
+353 KARYEAYATARQWGWL

-379 NPVEGGDVYLQPLNM
+379 NPVEGGDIYLQPLNM
-394 AQAGEDNTNV
+394 VQSGQDDTNV